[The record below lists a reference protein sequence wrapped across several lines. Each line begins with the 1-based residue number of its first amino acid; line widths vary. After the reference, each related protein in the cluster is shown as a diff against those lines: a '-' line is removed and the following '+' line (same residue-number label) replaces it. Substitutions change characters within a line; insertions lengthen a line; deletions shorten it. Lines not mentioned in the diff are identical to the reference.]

1 MEVELV
7 LLEIEKLKERLS
19 HLDESEVRSLL
30 LIVYAR
36 LDTTINGTG
45 GDEVIKET
53 VMDLLDIFKRI
64 PNKQLKKGN

>member
-1 MEVELV
+1 M
-7 LLEIEKLKERLS
+7 LEIEKLKERLS